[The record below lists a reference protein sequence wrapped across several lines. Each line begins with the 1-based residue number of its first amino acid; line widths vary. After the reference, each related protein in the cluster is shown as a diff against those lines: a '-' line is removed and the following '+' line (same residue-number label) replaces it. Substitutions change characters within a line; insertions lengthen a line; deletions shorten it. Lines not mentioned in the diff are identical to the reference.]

1 MQRADE
7 LVTTAAKKRGLTGAR
22 RTKLRSAMKT
32 IRLEG
37 PGKNSLSTEL
47 MERMLSSVREA
58 GDAPL
63 LLTGEGDAFS
73 AGLNLKEVASLDVAG
88 LTRFLGVLEDLVT
101 ALYEHP
107 GPTVAWVN
115 GHAIAGGCVMTLCC
129 DVRVMTAREGA
140 RIGLNEVALGLRF
153 PPRTYKMCANRVPGP
168 SLGRVLL
175 EAGLYSASEAVSL
188 GLIDVIGEKEDAV
201 ARLEK
206 LASHPRDAYAAAK
219 RTLRGTLAVPEEEQ
233 RRFLSEVVPTWAA
246 PELKARL
253 RAVLDKKSTK

>member
-1 MQRADE
+1 
-7 LVTTAAKKRGLTGAR
+7 
-22 RTKLRSAMKT
+22 MKT
-32 IRLEG
+32 ILLSG

-47 MERMLSSVREA
+47 MERMLAAVRDA
-58 GDAPL
+58 GDSPL

-73 AGLNLKEVASLDVAG
+73 AGLDLKEIAALDVAG
-88 LTRFLGVLEDLVT
+88 LTRFLGVLEDLVQ

-107 GPTVAWVN
+107 GPTLAFVN

-168 SLGRVLL
+168 SLARVLL
-175 EAGLYSASEAVSL
+175 EAELYPASEAVAL
-188 GLIDVIGEKEDAV
+188 GLVDVIGEEAEAR
-201 ARLEK
+201 ARLDK
-206 LASHPRDAYAAAK
+206 LASHPRAAYAAAK
-219 RTLRGTLAVPEEEQ
+219 QALRGTLTVAEAEQ
-233 RRFLSEVVPTWAA
+233 RRFVAEVVPTWAA

-253 RAVLDKKSTK
+253 RAVLDKKARK